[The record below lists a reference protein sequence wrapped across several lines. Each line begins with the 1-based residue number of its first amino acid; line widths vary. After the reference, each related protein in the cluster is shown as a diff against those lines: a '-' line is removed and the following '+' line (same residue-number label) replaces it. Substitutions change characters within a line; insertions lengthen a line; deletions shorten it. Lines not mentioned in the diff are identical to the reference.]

1 MSEDK
6 KICVG
11 LVQMAC
17 VSDPTKNLEHAV
29 EKITQASRDG
39 AALICLPELFR
50 SQYFCQKEDALFFDL
65 AEPIPGHLTQV
76 LGQVAKQHNVVI
88 IVPIFERRTS
98 GIYHNS
104 VVVLDSDG
112 SIAGL
117 YRKMHI
123 PDDPAYYEKFYFTP
137 GDKGFQA
144 IETSIG
150 KVGTLICWDQWY
162 PEAARLT
169 ALQGAEMLFYPTAIG
184 WHPSEEAQEGQSQ
197 RAAWQ
202 TIQRSHAIAN
212 GVFVISVNR
221 VGHEKIVE
229 GEDGIK
235 FWGSSFICDPLGVVL
250 SEASI
255 DEEEVL
261 VSEIDLRLV
270 EEVRQNWPFL
280 RDRRID
286 AYDGLTKRFLDE
298 GDYREF

>member
-1 MSEDK
+1 MSQDK
-6 KICVG
+6 IIRVG
-11 LVQMAC
+11 LVQMNC
-17 VSDPTKNLEHAV
+17 ISSPRSNLEHAV
-29 EKITQASRDG
+29 EKITRAARDG
-39 AALICLPELFR
+39 AALVCLPELFR
-50 SQYFCQKEDALFFDL
+50 SQYFCQKEDTSFFDL

-76 LGQVAKQHNVVI
+76 LGQVAKQHSVVI

-104 VVVLDSDG
+104 IVVLDSDG

>member
-1 MSEDK
+1 MSQDK
-6 KICVG
+6 KICIGV
-11 LVQMAC
+11 VQMAC
-17 VSDPTKNLEHAV
+17 VSDPRKNLEHAV
-29 EKITQASRDG
+29 EKITQAIRDG
-39 AALICLPELFR
+39 ATLVCLPELFQ
-50 SQYFCQKEDALFFDL
+50 SQYFCQKEDTSFFDL
-65 AEPIPGHLTQV
+65 AEPIPGHLTKV

-104 VVVLDSDG
+104 IVVLDSDG